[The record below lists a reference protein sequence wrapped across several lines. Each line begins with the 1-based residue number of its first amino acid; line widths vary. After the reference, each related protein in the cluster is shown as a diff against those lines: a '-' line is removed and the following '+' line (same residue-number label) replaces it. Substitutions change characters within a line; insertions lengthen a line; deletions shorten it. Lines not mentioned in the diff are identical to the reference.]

1 MEREAGVPVDDKNWP
16 PLFLIIHHDIANEIP
31 VQAQR
36 LQYLAFASCLDD
48 ILGSYYEDFLVDETH
63 KEANLEENTHFEE
76 FIGISFVLEDT
87 NGSIE
92 AKEIDQSSFPE
103 EIFEYMMIAQDNGGE
118 DEKHVDDEA
127 SCNSKTLDEHTLDN
141 TQNQK
146 ISDTST
152 IDETGEDGCL
162 SSLGNNDESSKMES
176 VIELVDVSEESNM
189 ANEDQ
194 DLLEKDQ
201 GKGKRFQR
209 TSCIGG
215 EEENTS
221 KNWKGVIR
229 RKRGVEDDD
238 EMRKFNPKEP
248 NFLPLGCRSVAL
260 LELFFLALAIA
271 FPFTVVRHRFSASA
285 SPRRRVQVSS
295 PSRPGR
301 LTVASRSPHRRARFA
316 SPSRSFCVT
325 VVFLSRRRRVRVASV
340 SPGRRQRLASSSAAV
355 IVASP
360 LPSSSAADCP
370 SVLYGDDMVSSEFVS
385 WFESCIIMNQNHDI
399 SRVITPWANGTAA
412 IAHCAINS
420 GENFNYR
427 FMMG

>member
-1 MEREAGVPVDDKNWP
+1 MSVTW
-16 PLFLIIHHDIANEIP
+16 
-31 VQAQR
+31 
-36 LQYLAFASCLDD
+36 LDD

-248 NFLPLGCRSVAL
+248 NFLPLVPEPKR
-260 LELFFLALAIA
+260 
-271 FPFTVVRHRFSASA
+271 
-285 SPRRRVQVSS
+285 
-295 PSRPGR
+295 
-301 LTVASRSPHRRARFA
+301 
-316 SPSRSFCVT
+316 
-325 VVFLSRRRRVRVASV
+325 
-340 SPGRRQRLASSSAAV
+340 
-355 IVASP
+355 
-360 LPSSSAADCP
+360 
-370 SVLYGDDMVSSEFVS
+370 
-385 WFESCIIMNQNHDI
+385 
-399 SRVITPWANGTAA
+399 
-412 IAHCAINS
+412 
-420 GENFNYR
+420 
-427 FMMG
+427 